1 MKKIMIILAAGIVLA
16 AGVFA
21 VFRFSGLKTEQKEAG
36 SSDLLVSFTDQKL
49 MTSYYENQKVLY
61 KEKMTDYPAMALDR
75 KHQILYYTN
84 LDKSSGRRLIKL
96 DLKTGKTTTLHSGDE
111 YVDELTLS
119 KDGSKLYMRYNLSAE
134 RNFHLA
140 SFDLKTKAFTAIYPK
155 LNDKDET
162 VSFYQYNQDKGQF
175 VLLHYS
181 EEEDYKKT
189 DEANSKGVA
198 PEPTNMRIS
207 LADEKQNQDI
217 KTIAKF
223 INDIAIS
230 PNGKTAVFTATDEEG
245 EKTAI
250 CKLDVETK
258 EYKPIIKD
266 GREFTLIDS
275 AQPQFSKDGKK
286 IFFLAE
292 AKGAK
297 LLKDETGNEA
307 KVRTIFAY
315 DTDTK
320 KVSKEW
326 EKPNGIINGFTVLN

>member
-1 MKKIMIILAAGIVLA
+1 M
-16 AGVFA
+16 
-21 VFRFSGLKTEQKEAG
+21 FRFSGLKTEQKEAG

-96 DLKTGKTTTLHSGDE
+96 DLKTGKKTTLHSGDE

-189 DEANSKGVA
+189 DEANSK
-198 PEPTNMRIS
+198 ES
-207 LADEKQNQDI
+207 LQNR
-217 KTIAKF
+217 
-223 INDIAIS
+223 
-230 PNGKTAVFTATDEEG
+230 P
-245 EKTAI
+245 I
-250 CKLDVETK
+250 C
-258 EYKPIIKD
+258 
-266 GREFTLIDS
+266 
-275 AQPQFSKDGKK
+275 A
-286 IFFLAE
+286 FL
-292 AKGAK
+292 
-297 LLKDETGNEA
+297 
-307 KVRTIFAY
+307 
-315 DTDTK
+315 
-320 KVSKEW
+320 
-326 EKPNGIINGFTVLN
+326 